1 MGSLG
6 EVVEHGVSKDMLPFD
21 GHPDPVVDELNRLEN
36 LLRGPKQYLQG
47 KTLPTQNIDMHKYDL
62 LQVVNFIAEHYTWGS
77 KQYVSLWRSL
87 DDGFVEIKSDEHLRE
102 WFQLNIDKGVVCID
116 AKINDFNGP
125 LQFSPTKC
133 RFHPSV
139 RSRACISEIATNE
152 GAKKKSARN
161 ERATNE
167 GAKKKRA
174 KNSIKK
180 GSNDEDAVGIDD
192 EGIYSDNESLVAHSD
207 SSYDSDLAES
217 SDSDCSDPEFDP
229 DQEIV
234 DKDDDVPVFAYDVQD
249 PCIDVGVVF
258 PDVDQCKLA
267 VTHHAILNDHAFET
281 VKNDKKRFR
290 AICKRAEE
298 GCKWCFFAS
307 TSPKYIGCKNMK
319 KKFHGPLFA
328 QNMWAAAKSFTNEKF
343 TYHMGKIEEKCPEA
357 LSWLDDNHPY
367 IWSRSK
373 FSEECKVDYIN
384 NNLSECF
391 NSWVSKTKDRRIV
404 DMHDVIRQMII
415 TKFVARNNFAGKME
429 GRIIPAITKSLNAQS
444 KNIKDHED
452 RWTHVDLGYKIKKP
466 RLRRKPRRP
475 RVARMKASDE
485 AGTSKRK
492 KCTECNE
499 LGHTAKT
506 CQGGPTASQKRIH
519 SSSEIG
525 TGDGNNDT
533 SAAATSK

>member
-1 MGSLG
+1 MEEIISMELILMEEFNRPTHSDLQLVVRVESFFSL
-6 EVVEHGVSKDMLPFD
+6 PD
-21 GHPDPVVDELNRLEN
+21 G
-36 LLRGPKQYLQG
+36 GPKQYLQG

-307 TSPKYIGCKNMK
+307 TSPKYIGCKNVK
-319 KKFHGPLFA
+319 K
-328 QNMWAAAKSFTNEKF
+328 
-343 TYHMGKIEEKCPEA
+343 
-357 LSWLDDNHPY
+357 
-367 IWSRSK
+367 
-373 FSEECKVDYIN
+373 
-384 NNLSECF
+384 
-391 NSWVSKTKDRRIV
+391 
-404 DMHDVIRQMII
+404 
-415 TKFVARNNFAGKME
+415 
-429 GRIIPAITKSLNAQS
+429 AIGTPK
-444 KNIKDHED
+444 
-452 RWTHVDLGYKIKKP
+452 GYKIKKP

-533 SAAATSK
+533 SAAATSNVDL